1 MPQLSKEILAKYRAQ
16 TYRLQSPLTDRE
28 QAVAF
33 VKERGFIHFWPI
45 KGVELPSL
53 WTAVAG
59 DRPVADT
66 HGDPAHIT
74 WDWKDS
80 LLGER
85 VWYYAKVLRK
95 KATLIALDV
104 VPYFYAISENYGSPD
119 EDYLIQYH
127 EGKLTQEAK
136 VVYEA
141 LLDEGPLDT
150 ISLRRA
156 TRMTSADSK
165 SRFERALLTLQT
177 DFKILPIGISQAGG
191 WRYAFIYDLVHRH
204 YPELPRL
211 AHPISQR
218 QARGK
223 LLELYFYSVGAGQI
237 RDLNLLFRWRPND
250 LERAVQ
256 ILVDQGTICREIEV
270 KGESGEWLALKTL
283 I

>member
-1 MPQLSKEILAKYRAQ
+1 MPQLTKETLAEYRAQ
-16 TYRLQSPLTDRE
+16 TYRLQSPLTGRE

-74 WDWKDS
+74 WEWKDA

-95 KATLIALDV
+95 KATLIDLDV
-104 VPYFYAISENYGSPD
+104 VPYFYALSENYGSPD

-136 VVYEA
+136 AVYEA
-141 LLDEGPLDT
+141 LLYEGPLDT
-150 ISLRRA
+150 IALRKA
-156 TRMTSADSK
+156 TRMTSVDSK
-165 SRFERALLTLQT
+165 SRFERALVALQA
-177 DFKILPIGISQAGG
+177 DFKILPTGISQAGA

-204 YPELPRL
+204 YPELPQR
-211 AHPISQR
+211 AHPIRQK
-218 QARGK
+218 QAREK

-237 RDLNLLFRWRPND
+237 RDLNLLFGWRSSD

-256 ILVDQGTICREIEV
+256 ILVDQGIISREIEL
-270 KGESGEWLALKTL
+270 KEESGEWLALKTL
-283 I
+283 F